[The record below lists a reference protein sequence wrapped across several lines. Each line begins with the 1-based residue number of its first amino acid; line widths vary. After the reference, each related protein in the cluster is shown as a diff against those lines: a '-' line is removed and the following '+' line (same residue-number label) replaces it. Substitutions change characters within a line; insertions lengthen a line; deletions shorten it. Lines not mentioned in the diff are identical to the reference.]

1 MSIQEGSGQLTVEH
15 LLDGVQ
21 QLSPAELWEFT
32 ERFAEWQ
39 KQREVAEETPLLG
52 SIRENS
58 RLPEKEQR
66 RYQQLWHKCE
76 NETLS
81 EEELVEYQ
89 TLLSKLEARNVK
101 RIEALIALAQMR
113 GKTLREVMAELGLK
127 EESGAF

>member
-1 MSIQEGSGQLTVEH
+1 MQLTVEH

-21 QLSPAELWEFT
+21 QLSPEELWEFT

-39 KQREVAEETPLLG
+39 RQREVPEEAALLG

-89 TLLSKLEARNVK
+89 TLLSRLEARNVK